1 LETGLLTHA
10 ACAAHEMGSW
20 HPECPAR
27 IAAIQD
33 RLITSGIAPHL
44 QYLEAP
50 AASVDALV
58 RVHDPAYIAMLQ
70 RSVPGDGYHVLDPDT
85 LMCPQ
90 TWTAV
95 LHAAGAV
102 VEATD
107 RVIGGRLANA
117 FCAVRPPG
125 HHARPGT
132 AMGFCLVNNIA
143 VGVLHALEAHGLER
157 VAVVDFDV
165 HHGNGT
171 EEILAGIEHGEAR
184 VLMTSFFQHP
194 FYPYS
199 GTDDP
204 RDNMVNIPLPAG
216 SDGTRVR
223 ALVDEVWVPRLE
235 RFRPQMIFVSA
246 GFDAHREDDIGQMSL
261 VEADYV
267 YITQRLMEVA
277 RRHSEG
283 RIVSSLE
290 GGYNLSA
297 LGRSA
302 ASHVRTLAQL

>member
-1 LETGLLTHA
+1 
-10 ACAAHEMGSW
+10 MGSW
-20 HPECPAR
+20 HPECPER
-27 IAAIQD
+27 LAAIQD
-33 RLITSGIAPHL
+33 RLIITGLAPHL
-44 QYLEAP
+44 EYIEAP
-50 AASVDALV
+50 PAPLAALERA
-58 RVHDPAYIAMLQ
+58 HDPAYVEMLQ
-70 RSVPGDGYHVLDPDT
+70 RNTPSGGYHMLDPDT
-85 LMCPQ
+85 LLCPDS
-90 TWTAV
+90 WG
-95 LHAAGAV
+95 AALRASGAV
-102 VEATD
+102 ITATD
-107 RVIGGRLANA
+107 QVMAGDLDNA

-132 AMGFCLVNNIA
+132 AMGFCLLNSIA
-143 VGVLHALEAHGLER
+143 IGALHALEVHGLER
-157 VAVVDFDV
+157 IAVVDFDV

-171 EEILAGIEHGEAR
+171 EEILAAVEHGDRR

-199 GTDDP
+199 GTDNP
-204 RDNMVNIPLPAG
+204 MENMVNVPLPAG

-223 ALVDEVWVPRLE
+223 AVVDELWIPRLE
-235 RFRPQMIFVSA
+235 AFRPEIIFISA

-267 YITQRLMEVA
+267 YITQRLMDVA
-277 RRHSEG
+277 RRHCGG

-302 ASHVRTLAQL
+302 ESHVRALAQL